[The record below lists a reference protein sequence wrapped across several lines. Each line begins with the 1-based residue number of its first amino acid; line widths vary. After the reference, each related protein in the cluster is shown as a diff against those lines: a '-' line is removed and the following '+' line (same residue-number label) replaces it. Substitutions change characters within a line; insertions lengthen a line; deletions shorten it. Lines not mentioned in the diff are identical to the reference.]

1 MQRWWKIGHSQ
12 SCADGR
18 KSLWGQKI
26 IQKCWST
33 SLANSRWNEDVKD
46 FSPHLYVRA
55 CRLFYLLGLSAGSE
69 QWRSSH
75 CSVVW
80 QSSALLA
87 VDTIPLKESKR
98 GLIMMLNWMYDSQG
112 GTLNLITQLIKIGF
126 KCKKPRGIEN
136 AVCGFDTVEVLL
148 STLLH
153 YWAGEQR

>member
-1 MQRWWKIGHSQ
+1 MEESPFGVKNHPKVLIHF
-12 SCADGR
+12 SC
-18 KSLWGQKI
+18 KQ
-26 IQKCWST
+26 
-33 SLANSRWNEDVKD
+33 SRWNEDVKD
-46 FSPHLYVRA
+46 LSPHLYVRA

-112 GTLNLITQLIKIGF
+112 GTLNLITQLRLIKIGF
-126 KCKKPRGIEN
+126 KCKRPRGIKKCSVWFWYSWSLIIN
-136 AVCGFDTVEVLL
+136 PT
-148 STLLH
+148 TLLTWRAKVNK
-153 YWAGEQR
+153 YLKVSLLGC